1 MIKNYSDSS
10 LEKKM
15 NTSPLKPRKET
26 VSFLLSFS
34 KSLSIVKGNMLKEIR
49 FDKN

>member
-1 MIKNYSDSS
+1 MTKNYSDASFN
-10 LEKKM
+10 KKM
-15 NTSPLKPRKET
+15 NTLNLQPKKET